1 MQRTTSLLS
10 LIGLVLSSQV
20 ACSPDWVERPVQMK
34 FDTQSGEFW
43 DMPLPSDLRRA
54 EDGSYGVSNW
64 PDSNSNDYVDMWL
77 KTADQRLQDG
87 WGVSSGVFAP
97 MSGAIALPS
106 LPQTAAASLLPDS
119 SVFLINIQEGSL
131 RRGERIPIDVSF
143 HQEADAWSPENYIAA
158 IPVFGFLREPNSE
171 YALVITDKV
180 VATDGSRVGRS
191 KEFHEAFVGDGDEAT
206 QIHLSALKAT
216 LALEDFDLGSVSG
229 AAVFS
234 TLDPNALLLKLANWA
249 ETLPTPTLKETW
261 EVREDYE
268 SYQVLVGTYEVPV
281 IQLDERPYSRSGE
294 GRIAWDEAGNPL
306 IRSYQDVKLA
316 LTIPKSAQP
325 DGGFPLTI
333 YMHGSGGN
341 WYQAITRGPQE
352 EVEEE
357 LRENPEPGTGPAE
370 WLARRGIATVG
381 FDFPLHGTRH
391 NPPDLN
397 GLMLYNILGNV
408 DGTIDNFHVS
418 AMELTILSR
427 LMLET
432 SVDAQLSENLNPG
445 NNTDG
450 AIQFDPE
457 RLTAIGQSMGSTI
470 GVAWATVDP
479 RVKGIV
485 FSGSGGMLVEIANT
499 ALEPLDLKPTLEL
512 LVFDGQPDIHLAHP
526 LLHTFQSLWDRV
538 DPVAKGPYVS
548 ETPHPG
554 FAPKDILM
562 TAGYRDGYFHPR
574 SQAALA
580 VSLGSPIAG
589 PYVEPILNDYLE
601 LSGRFAQP
609 LPVQRNF
616 TDYTSG
622 VVSFAAPHTLG
633 HYVVFN
639 QEGSRHQYTCFLES
653 VGRAEGAIILE
664 PAESVDAPCE

>member
-1 MQRTTSLLS
+1 MQRTIAFLC
-10 LIGLVLSSQV
+10 LILIVPCSQS
-20 ACSPDWVERPVQMK
+20 ACSPDWVERSVQMK
-34 FDTQSGEFW
+34 FDTESSEFW
-43 DMPLPSDLRRA
+43 DMPLPSDLRRQD
-54 EDGSYGVSNW
+54 DGSYGLSNW
-64 PDSNSNDYVDMWL
+64 PDNRSNDYLKMWL
-77 KTADQRLQDG
+77 TTADRRLQNG
-87 WGVSSGVFAP
+87 WGLSSGVFAP
-97 MSGAIALPS
+97 MSGIIATAS
-106 LPQTAAASLLPDS
+106 LPQTAAASLLPDA
-119 SVFLINIQEGSL
+119 SVFLINVQEGSA

-143 HQEADAWSPENYIAA
+143 HEEPDAWSPANYIAA

-171 YALVITDKV
+171 YALVVTDKV
-180 VATDGSRVGRS
+180 LAPDGTRVGRS
-191 KEFHEAFVGDGDEAT
+191 QEFHEAFVDDGGEKIEA
-206 QIHLSALKAT
+206 HLSALKAT

-249 ETLPTPTLKETW
+249 ESLPTPTLKEAW

-281 IQLDERPYSRSGE
+281 IQHDERPYSRSGE
-294 GRIAWDEAGNPL
+294 GRIAWDEDGNPL

-391 NPPDLN
+391 NPPDQN
-397 GLMLYNILGNV
+397 GLMLYNILGNI

-427 LMLET
+427 LMLAT
-432 SVDAQLSENLNPG
+432 SVDASLSPNLNAG
-445 NNTDG
+445 NG
-450 AIQFDPE
+450 ANDLIQFNPN
-457 RLTAIGQSMGSTI
+457 RLSAMGQSMGSTI

-479 RVKGIV
+479 RVKGVV
-485 FSGSGGMLVEIANT
+485 FSGSGGMLIEIANT

-512 LVFDGQPDIHLAHP
+512 LIFDGQPDIHLAHP
-526 LLHTFQSLWDRV
+526 LLHTFQSLWDKV

-548 ETPHPG
+548 LDPHPG

-580 VSLGSPIAG
+580 ISLGTPIAG
-589 PYVEPILNDYLE
+589 GFVEPILNERLE
-601 LSGRFAQP
+601 LAGRSP
-609 LPVQRNF
+609 LALPIQSNF
-616 TDYTSG
+616 EGYTSG

-664 PAESVDAPCE
+664 PADSVDAPCE

>member
-1 MQRTTSLLS
+1 MQRTIALFSFILL
-10 LIGLVLSSQV
+10 LLCSQP

-34 FDTQSGEFW
+34 FDTQSSEFW
-43 DMPLPSDLRRA
+43 DMPLPSELRRQD
-54 EDGSYGVSNW
+54 DGSYGVSNW
-64 PDSNSNDYVDMWL
+64 PGNSSNDYVEMWL
-77 KTADQRLQDG
+77 DTADRRLQDG
-87 WGVSSGVFAP
+87 WGLSSGVFAP
-97 MSGAIALPS
+97 MSGAIATPS
-106 LPQTAAASLLPDS
+106 LPQTAEASLRPDA

-131 RRGERIPIDVSF
+131 RRGERIPIEVSF
-143 HQEADAWSPENYIAA
+143 HAEADLWSPENYIAA

-171 YALVITDKV
+171 YALVVTDKV
-180 VATDGSRVGRS
+180 VDPDGTRVGRS
-191 KEFHEAFVGDGDEAT
+191 KEFHAAFVGDGDEIT
-206 QIHLSALKAT
+206 EDHLSSLKAT

-249 ETLPTPTLKETW
+249 ETLPPPTLKQSW

-268 SYQVLVGTYEVPV
+268 SYQVLVATYEVPV

-294 GRIAWDEAGNPL
+294 GRIAWDEAGDPL

-316 LTIPKSAQP
+316 LTIPKSEQP
-325 DGGFPLTI
+325 AAGFPLTI

-397 GLMLYNILGNV
+397 GLMLYNILGNI
-408 DGTIDNFHVS
+408 DGTIDNFHVA

-427 LMLET
+427 LMLST
-432 SVDAQLSENLNPG
+432 SVDAGLSEHLNAG
-445 NNTDG
+445 SNANG
-450 AIQFDPE
+450 LIGFDPA
-457 RLTAIGQSMGSTI
+457 RLSAMGQSMGSTI

-485 FSGSGGMLVEIANT
+485 FSGSGGMLIEIANT

-512 LVFDGQPDIHLAHP
+512 LIFDGQPDIHLAHP

-538 DPVAKGPYVS
+538 EPVAKGPYVS
-548 ETPHPG
+548 QNPHPG
-554 FAPKDILM
+554 FAPKDIMM

-580 VSLGSPIAG
+580 LSLGTPIAG
-589 PYVEPILNDYLE
+589 SFAEPILNERLK
-601 LSGRFAQP
+601 LAGRSVEPFP
-609 LPVQRNF
+609 LQRNF
-616 TDYTSG
+616 ENYTSG

-664 PAESVDAPCE
+664 PADSVHAPCE